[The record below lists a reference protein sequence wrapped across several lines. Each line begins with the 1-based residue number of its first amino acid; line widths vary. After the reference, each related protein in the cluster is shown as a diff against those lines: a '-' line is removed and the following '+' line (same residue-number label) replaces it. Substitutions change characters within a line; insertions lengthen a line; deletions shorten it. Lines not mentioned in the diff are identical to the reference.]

1 MKQKILLLFTVFSLI
16 ACKRESKISSPD
28 WTKISARTQF
38 KDVDGGV
45 QIKSGNFTYTF
56 GQNQIPFKKII
67 LLNASMAGY
76 ISELGAENRII
87 GVSSPEYI
95 YSEKIQNLIKE
106 GKIQNVG
113 SEQKYDVEKIIALKP
128 DAIFTNHIASFDNT
142 YDLLK
147 NNGIQVIFLDEY
159 MEQQPLEKTGYIK
172 LFGELLGL
180 EKEAA
185 ARYQEIERN
194 YNELKKLALA
204 SKDQPAVLANEMYGN
219 VWYLPGG
226 NTSVAHYTADAN
238 AAYILKDNKDEKA
251 LTMSFEEVYA
261 KAGGV
266 QFWVNAG
273 SHTSKNEILKMNPLY
288 GKLNVFNKGK
298 IYTMSGKE
306 RQKANDFF
314 ESGVVRADLI
324 LKDYIKIF
332 HPELLPDY
340 QLTYMKE
347 LQ

>member
-1 MKQKILLLFTVFSLI
+1 MKAKILLLITFFTLI
-16 ACKRESKISSPD
+16 ACKREQKNSPSESVSISNL
-28 WTKISARTQF
+28 
-38 KDVDGGV
+38 V
-45 QIKSGNFTYTF
+45 QYDEKNDALHLKSGNFTYDLKK
-56 GQNQIPFKKII
+56 NQIPFKKII

-76 ISELGAENRII
+76 ISELGAENLII

-95 YSEKIQNLIKE
+95 YSDKIQNLLKE

-113 SEQKYDVEKIIALKP
+113 SEQKYDVEKIISLKP

-142 YDLLK
+142 YQLLK

-159 MEQQPLEKTGYIK
+159 MEQKPLEKTAYLK
-172 LFGELLGL
+172 LFGKLFGKD
-180 EKEAA
+180 KEAETKFT
-185 ARYQEIERN
+185 EIEKN
-194 YNELKKLALA
+194 YNELKQLALKA
-204 SKDQPAVLANEMYGN
+204 QSKPVVLANEMYGD

-226 NTSVAHYTADAN
+226 KTSVANFISDAN
-238 AAYILKDNKDEKA
+238 AEYILKNNTDEKA
-251 LTMSFEEVYA
+251 LTMSFEEVFA
-261 KAGGV
+261 KSNTV
-266 QFWVNAG
+266 QYWVNAG
-273 SHTSKNEILKMNPLY
+273 NHTSKKEMLSLNPFY
-288 GKLNVFNKGK
+288 GKLSVFNKGK
-298 IYTMSGKE
+298 IYGIMGKE

-314 ESGVVRADLI
+314 ESGIVRADLV

>member
-1 MKQKILLLFTVFSLI
+1 MKQRILLLFTVFSLI
-16 ACKRESKISSPD
+16 ACKRESKISSLD
-28 WTKISARTQF
+28 WTHISNRTQF
-38 KDVDGGV
+38 KEHDGALEL
-45 QIKSGNFTYTF
+45 KSGNFTYNF
-56 GQNQIPFKKII
+56 NKNQTPFEKII

-76 ISELGAENRII
+76 ISALGAENLII

-95 YSEKIQNLIKE
+95 YSEKILNLLKE

-113 SEQKYDVEKIIALKP
+113 SEQKYDVEKIISMKP

-142 YDLLK
+142 YELLK

-159 MEQQPLEKTGYIK
+159 MEQQPLEKTAYIK
-172 LFGELLGL
+172 LFGEFLGK
-180 EKEAA
+180 EKEAEA
-185 ARYQEIERN
+185 KYQEVEKN
-194 YNELKKLALA
+194 YGDLKKLALKA
-204 SKDQPAVLANEMYGN
+204 KEKPVVLANEMYGN

-226 NTSVAHYTADAN
+226 NTSVAHYIADAN
-238 AAYILKDNKDEKA
+238 ASYILKDNKDEKA

-261 KAGGV
+261 KTGNV
-266 QFWVNAG
+266 QYWVNAG
-273 SHTSKNEILKMNPLY
+273 SHASKKEMLKMNAFY

-298 IYTMSGKE
+298 IYTIAGKE
-306 RQKANDFF
+306 KQKANDFF

>member
-1 MKQKILLLFTVFSLI
+1 MKSKILLLITFFTLI
-16 ACKRESKISSPD
+16 ACKREQKKLPSESVSISNLVQYD
-28 WTKISARTQF
+28 EK
-38 KDVDGGV
+38 KDALHL
-45 QIKSGNFTYTF
+45 KSGNFTYDLKK
-56 GQNQIPFKKII
+56 NQIPFKKII

-76 ISELGAENRII
+76 ISELGAENLII

-95 YSEKIQNLIKE
+95 YSEKIQNLLKE

-113 SEQKYDVEKIIALKP
+113 SEQKYDVEKIISLKP
-128 DAIFTNHIASFDNT
+128 DAIFTNYIASFDNT
-142 YDLLK
+142 YQLLK

-159 MEQQPLEKTGYIK
+159 MEQKPLEKTAYIK
-172 LFGELLGL
+172 LFGKLFAKD
-180 EKEAA
+180 KEAETK
-185 ARYQEIERN
+185 YSEIEKN
-194 YNELKKLALA
+194 YNELKQLALKA
-204 SKDQPAVLANEMYGN
+204 QSKPVVLANEMYGD

-226 NTSVAHYTADAN
+226 KTFVANFISDAN
-238 AAYILKDNKDEKA
+238 AEYILKNNIEEKA
-251 LTMSFEEVYA
+251 LTMSFEEVFA
-261 KAGGV
+261 KSNGV
-266 QFWVNAG
+266 QYWVNAG
-273 SHTSKNEILKMNPLY
+273 NHASKKEILSLNPFY

-298 IYTMSGKE
+298 IYGVMGKE

-314 ESGVVRADLI
+314 ESGIVRADLV